1 MTADGKILEQR
12 LDSFQIEQLTKFF
25 NVRHKHPNDDVCDN
39 NTDWSKYD
47 LWGIYVHLLEE
58 VAEVRK
64 LLYNNSIRS
73 EKPGNINFKQL
84 RMECVDVANMAFI
97 LGEVAKELQIK
108 RMVASLPD
116 DFDPDPLRR

>member
-1 MTADGKILEQR
+1 MTEDGKVLR
-12 LDSFQIEQLTKFF
+12 KKLDDFQIEQLTKFF
-25 NVRHKHPNDDVCDN
+25 NVRYKHPNDDVCDN

-47 LWGIYVHLLEE
+47 LWKVLDHLMEE
-58 VAEVRK
+58 IIEVCN
-64 LLYNNSIRS
+64 LLYINAPDPKNT
-73 EKPGNINFKQL
+73 EKIDFKQL
-84 RMECVDVANMAFI
+84 RMECVDVANLAFI